1 MNRTLRRPRRVA
13 VAAVAVAIVGG
24 GTACGTDGTDGTDVA
39 TGDPGYAY
47 AAIASL
53 RANLDLNVVAPH
65 RLVDALPNREISI
78 KTHRGEATG
87 RFSDLVAAGRITMV
101 TPDQGIT
108 YPNAAP
114 TAPGDEEAGA
124 RVVAFDDPDADER
137 VALVTLQVDWSAGAK
152 VGQTLQFRIGVP
164 PGADP
169 GKFLAGVRGIGEAV
183 VLLDRIDDGRYEGD
197 SYPILGSAGLGSLA
211 DDGTISFHGLGE
223 EGRDFSGG
231 VDTLDELKAEASE
244 PGTTLRY

>member
-1 MNRTLRRPRRVA
+1 MSQAPCRLA
-13 VAAVAVAIVGG
+13 IAAVALAVVGG
-24 GTACGTDGTDGTDVA
+24 ATGCGADGDDVSA
-39 TGDPGYAY
+39 GDPGYAY
-47 AAIASL
+47 QAIASL
-53 RANLDLNVVAPH
+53 RANLDLNVLEPH

-87 RFSDLVAAGRITMV
+87 RFSDLVAAGRVTMV
-101 TPDQGIT
+101 TPHEGIY

-124 RVVAFDDPDADER
+124 KVVAFDDPDADER

-183 VLLDRIDDGRYEGD
+183 VLLDRIDDGRYKGD
-197 SYPILGSAGLGSLA
+197 YYPILGYAGLGTVA
-211 DDGTISFHGLGE
+211 DDGTISFDGLGDE
-223 EGRDFSGG
+223 ERDFSGG
-231 VDTLDELKAEASE
+231 VDTLDELETEASR
-244 PGTTLRY
+244 PDTTLSY